1 MGISGFNYRTSG
13 PENTK
18 QQKTPGRLIRDLP
31 KEAHHGS
38 GHVALRTKILAILR
52 NASPDN

>member
-1 MGISGFNYRTSG
+1 MGISGFNYRSSG

-31 KEAHHGS
+31 KEAHQGS
-38 GHVALRTKILAILR
+38 GHVALRINIVDILR